1 MTATLPQRLGNAG
14 NVSNGSNSCITGNA
28 SNLGERWVLLYSNAG
43 DTGNTSN
50 AGNRGKVVVLV
61 RHEMLVMLIMLVMLQ
76 GG

>member
-50 AGNRGKVVVLV
+50 AGNRV
-61 RHEMLVMLIMLVMLQ
+61 RW
-76 GG
+76 